1 MNQMK
6 LSSTFLNLFLKKYQK
21 ALEESMRKKIIYDN
35 VDVLYYNLNKVSL
48 SKGGSYTDSAKWL
61 KKQKGNDKSEK

>member
-1 MNQMK
+1 MK
-6 LSSTFLNLFLKKYQK
+6 KKN
-21 ALEESMRKKIIYDN
+21 IYDN

-48 SKGGSYTDSAKWL
+48 SKGGLYTDSAKWL

>member
-1 MNQMK
+1 MK

-21 ALEESMRKKIIYDN
+21 ALEEPMKKIIYDN

>member
-1 MNQMK
+1 MK
-6 LSSTFLNLFLKKYQK
+6 KKN
-21 ALEESMRKKIIYDN
+21 IYDN

-61 KKQKGNDKSEK
+61 KKQKGSDKSEK

>member
-1 MNQMK
+1 
-6 LSSTFLNLFLKKYQK
+6 
-21 ALEESMRKKIIYDN
+21 MRKKIIYDN

-48 SKGGSYTDSAKWL
+48 SKGGSYIDSAKWL